1 MANYST
7 ETVNTQFINQT
18 FIDKIYSGHVKEA
31 MDAASTFVRLKLREE
46 GFTRKI
52 LTPQMVTAADLDRDL
67 VDQPRIIIEKEPDS
81 VAASF
86 SLSAQPEIR
95 YFKAARYDV
104 GFYKVASNDFRKSK
118 YELATYKSNIQ
129 QILQENSVKDIQRQE
144 DTNFTSKLRSI
155 AADVDSGNYG
165 IQSEGTYTF
174 GIKTLM
180 NLVKVL
186 AQNEQKPGKVLMS
199 YGLYLD
205 LITRRATMI
214 GSPAATE
221 HLRGAGLDTFYGFQI
236 VTTNKADLLQS
247 DPNTPATKGDSVY
260 VFAPEAYFG
269 QFYSLQEPTVFLKT
283 EADMIE
289 FQTYEAVGVGVGN
302 TRGFVLGDFNLA
314 GTDPDV

>member
-1 MANYST
+1 MNFVGSLNDIS
-7 ETVNTQFINQT
+7 VN
-18 FIDKIYSGHVKEA
+18 SG
-31 MDAASTFVRLKLREE
+31 
-46 GFTRKI
+46 
-52 LTPQMVTAADLDRDL
+52 
-67 VDQPRIIIEKEPDS
+67 
-81 VAASF
+81 
-86 SLSAQPEIR
+86 
-95 YFKAARYDV
+95 
-104 GFYKVASNDFRKSK
+104 
-118 YELATYKSNIQ
+118 
-129 QILQENSVKDIQRQE
+129 
-144 DTNFTSKLRSI
+144 
-155 AADVDSGNYG
+155 SGNYG
-165 IQSEGTYTF
+165 IQSSGASAF
-174 GIKTLM
+174 GIKSLM
-180 NLVKVL
+180 KLVKVL

-236 VTTNKADLLQS
+236 VTTNKADILTS
-247 DPNTPATKGDSVY
+247 DYLGSAGSGGWPTDQTNEATAGENKGDLVI

-302 TRGFVLGDFNLA
+302 TKGFVIGDFNMD